1 MKNIYIHDFALRP
14 SDSDY
19 NLLCV
24 QPEGV
29 VYIYPS
35 KSAERA
41 GLSADALQVVIDSM
55 APQLRSAKYGHAVLH
70 ALGEMKVL
78 IEETVLEVRG
88 KGPNSNKYSEYGA
101 GSGYDSESGDRKRH
115 NQDENQRILIGAFC
129 ALILLASGLSDD
141 MEDELRK
148 LRSAAEKI
156 ERIYD
161 VDRLSLELT
170 TTASC
175 PHCLRLYDARNLT
188 QHEINCGRD
197 HVVCVTCAKEVCKGD
212 DPQFSCKLC
221 QSRQQLLSSLSLAPD
236 NRIDK
241 LSNVIYRIDRFYSL
255 HKPYVNAADMELLK
269 IEAVKSTSDGLAAV
283 HFNKVGISRR
293 IRDIKVKLAE
303 RREREERRRRQ
314 EREEK
319 QDLVE
324 RSSSSSS
331 YSPTSSSN
339 DSSDKKSSTR
349 GAGGTW

>member
-1 MKNIYIHDFALRP
+1 
-14 SDSDY
+14 
-19 NLLCV
+19 
-24 QPEGV
+24 
-29 VYIYPS
+29 
-35 KSAERA
+35 
-41 GLSADALQVVIDSM
+41 
-55 APQLRSAKYGHAVLH
+55 
-70 ALGEMKVL
+70 
-78 IEETVLEVRG
+78 
-88 KGPNSNKYSEYGA
+88 
-101 GSGYDSESGDRKRH
+101 
-115 NQDENQRILIGAFC
+115 
-129 ALILLASGLSDD
+129 

-161 VDRLSLELT
+161 VDRLSLELS

-175 PHCLRLYDARNLT
+175 PHCLRLYDARNMT
-188 QHEINCGRD
+188 EQEVNCGRD

-212 DPQFSCKLC
+212 DPQFCCKLC
-221 QSRQQLLSSLSLAPD
+221 QSRQQLLGSLYD
-236 NRIDK
+236 RIDK

-269 IEAVKSTSDGLAAV
+269 SEAVKSTSDGLAAV
-283 HFNKVGISRR
+283 QFNKVGISRR

-331 YSPTSSSN
+331 SSPTSSSN
-339 DSSDKKSSTR
+339 DSSDKKYTSTR